1 MAPPEAEATTPV
13 ETEKGVN
20 MASNIQEAKIAGLA
34 AYLPSATEARAE
46 TYKKAYQE
54 NHHRVYALAFWM
66 TDNEIAAEEL
76 MSATFCRA
84 FAMTAAPDSEA
95 IDRALLV
102 ELRELMAIGTLTL
115 DCSPSSEVCN
125 VRRNTKRVD
134 LERAVVQLPITERLI
149 FLLHDVEGYDHARV
163 ARTVGVSEEESAQG
177 VHQARLRL
185 RELLA
190 AKV

>member
-1 MAPPEAEATTPV
+1 
-13 ETEKGVN
+13 
-20 MASNIQEAKIAGLA
+20 MASNIQEAKIAGIA

-54 NHHRVYALAFWM
+54 NRHRVYALAFWM

-84 FAMTAAPDSEA
+84 FASTPALDGEA
-95 IDRALLV
+95 IDRALIA
-102 ELRELMAIGTLTL
+102 ELRELMAIGSLTL
-115 DCSPSSEVCN
+115 ECAPSHQIRN
-125 VRRNTKRVD
+125 VRSNTKRVD
-134 LERAVVQLPITERLI
+134 LERALVQLPVTERLI

-163 ARTVGVSEEESAQG
+163 ARTVGVSEQESAQG
-177 VHQARLRL
+177 LHHARLRL

-190 AKV
+190 SKV

>member
-1 MAPPEAEATTPV
+1 
-13 ETEKGVN
+13 

-34 AYLPSATEARAE
+34 AYLPSATEARTE

-54 NHHRVYALAFWM
+54 NHYRVYALAFWM
-66 TDNEIAAEEL
+66 TDNELAAEEL

-84 FAMTAAPDSEA
+84 FASTAAPDDET
-95 IDRALLV
+95 IDRALML
-102 ELRELMAIGTLTL
+102 ELRELMAIGSLTL
-115 DCSPSSEVCN
+115 DCSPCSEVRN

-134 LERAVVQLPITERLI
+134 LERALVQLPVTERLI

-163 ARTVGVSEEESAQG
+163 ARTIAISEEESAQG

-190 AKV
+190 SKV